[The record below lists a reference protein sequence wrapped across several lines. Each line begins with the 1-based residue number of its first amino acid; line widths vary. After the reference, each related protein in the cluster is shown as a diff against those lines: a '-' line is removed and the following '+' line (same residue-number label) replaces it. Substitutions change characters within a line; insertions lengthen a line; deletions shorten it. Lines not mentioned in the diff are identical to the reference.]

1 MIKIITVGKIK
12 SKELNSMI
20 NYYSKQIPRKIEFIE
35 IKDEPNIQG
44 INKEGESILKK
55 IKHDDFVITLEI
67 NGKSLSSEQFSEQI
81 NLWELSNN
89 DIIFIIGGSYGISE
103 KVKNRSNYQLS
114 FSQMTFPHQLM
125 KLILIEQIYRA
136 YAIMNNHPYHK

>member
-12 SKELNSMI
+12 SKELNTMI

-44 INKEGESILKK
+44 INKEGENIIKK
-55 IKHDDFVITLEI
+55 IKNDDFVITLEI
-67 NGKSLSSEQFSEQI
+67 DGKSLSSKDFSEQI